1 MMPGKNGDPI
11 IVQWTDNA
19 VRHRSKHR
27 IVFYTEVPTIYPSV
41 FFRNAI
47 VRAQA
52 SAASAGL

>member
-1 MMPGKNGDPI
+1 MDGKMRTRAGPEP
-11 IVQWTDNA
+11 
-19 VRHRSKHR
+19 R
-27 IVFYTEVPTIYPSV
+27 ILLGPEVPTIYLSV